1 MFNIGPTE
9 VLVILAIALLVVGP
23 KRLPELGK
31 TVGKSMREFRRA
43 QEELKTSFDL
53 SAMDEPAAKPAPKP
67 AAKPAQPSGETVKR
81 TDHEPSEPPA
91 EPAVSTDDAS
101 PDQDPTEA
109 Q

>member
-43 QEELKTSFDL
+43 QEELKSSFDL
-53 SAMDEPAAKPAPKP
+53 SAMDEPTSKPTSKP
-67 AAKPAQPSGETVKR
+67 AAKPSQPSGETVKG
-81 TDHEPSEPPA
+81 TDPEPSEPPA
-91 EPAVSTDDAS
+91 EPSASADDAS

>member
-1 MFNIGPTE
+1 VFNIGPTE

-43 QEELKTSFDL
+43 QEELKSSFDL
-53 SAMDEPAAKPAPKP
+53 SAMDEPATKP
-67 AAKPAQPSGETVKR
+67 AAKPSQPAGATVKR
-81 TDHEPSEPPA
+81 TDPDPAEPPA
-91 EPAVSTDDAS
+91 EPAAAADDPE